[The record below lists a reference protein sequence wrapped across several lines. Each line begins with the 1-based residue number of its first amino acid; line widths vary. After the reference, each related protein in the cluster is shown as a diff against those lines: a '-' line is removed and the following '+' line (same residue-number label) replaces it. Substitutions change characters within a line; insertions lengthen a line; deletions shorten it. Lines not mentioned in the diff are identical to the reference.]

1 MKKWVW
7 RLAVVVVLA
16 GLGFWGWRVLFP
28 APEQVIRKRL
38 NQLAVTASFSGSE
51 GALVKVAKA
60 QAITSFCTPD
70 VEITLDVPGYG
81 HHEINGI
88 AELLQQAAAARS
100 YHEGFTVQFLDIIV
114 NVAPDQN
121 SAVADLTAKGG
132 VLHEKDFNVQELR
145 FKLRKVEGKW
155 LIYRAET
162 VHTLT
167 P

>member
-7 RLAVVVVLA
+7 RLVVVMVLA
-16 GLGFWGWRVLFP
+16 GLGCWGWRVLFP
-28 APEQVIRKRL
+28 SPEQVIRKRL
-38 NQLAVTASFSGSE
+38 NHLANAACFSGNE

-70 VEITLDVPGYG
+70 VEITLDIPGYG

-100 YHEGFTVQFLDIIV
+100 YREGCNVQFFDIVV

-121 SAVADLTAKGG
+121 SAIADLTAKGS
-132 VLHEKDFNVQELR
+132 VLNDKDFNVQELR

-155 LIYRAET
+155 LIYHAET
-162 VHTLT
+162 VHALT